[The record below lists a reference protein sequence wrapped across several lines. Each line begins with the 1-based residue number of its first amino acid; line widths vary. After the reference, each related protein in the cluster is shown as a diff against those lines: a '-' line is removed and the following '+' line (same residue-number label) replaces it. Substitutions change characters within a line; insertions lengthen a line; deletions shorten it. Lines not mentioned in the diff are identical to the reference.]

1 MSLNDI
7 DAFLIWLKDIIRK
20 FNSNDDYFTDFS
32 QILSKTTE
40 SVNIRNA
47 LATNDQVVNLLMSSI
62 SNPSRTDYT
71 GIRVVRGNLILIR
84 NLCSAEGVLFDS
96 QLLFESLNVFIHN
109 CKNCEDSNLF
119 VSTVIIYYQ
128 ALSNLTVFKEMDN
141 LKLFFCV
148 FKLILPFIDDNDTLI
163 TPFLKTF
170 YNLIERKDNQF
181 LVNIL
186 HWEDKSL
193 PVYEIF
199 NFLTTAFSKVD
210 LESELTTSS
219 VLLISVFKRMISD
232 ESFSQWMKLQ
242 SFENKLEILSAAQI
256 IIPAT
261 ESWNK
266 FQIVAILNW
275 VYDEFQIYNKSAMES
290 LKSNVEDMDQS
301 DIDVIH
307 RPLLLTLDIIS
318 SVSNTKEGKEFL
330 GFYNSLELFIPLLGT
345 IHTKFKP
352 KNFTKKIDE
361 VTLEFP
367 EIKSILIEIIANLTY
382 KDHDIQEQVRN
393 LGGLELILS
402 NCIIDDTNKFIRER
416 AIVCIRFLLENNKEN
431 QNVVAQLEVRKPV
444 DDNVL
449 QDIGYQ
455 VDIKDG
461 RIHLNKKEL

>member
-84 NLCSAEGVLFDS
+84 NLCSAEGVLFDL

-128 ALSNLTVFKEMDN
+128 ALSNLTVFKKMDN

-181 LVNIL
+181 VVNIL

-242 SFENKLEILSAAQI
+242 SFENKLKILSAAQI

-290 LKSNVEDMDQS
+290 LKSNVEDMDQW

-382 KDHDIQEQVRN
+382 KDHDIQEQVRS

-455 VDIKDG
+455 VGIKDG

>member
-1 MSLNDI
+1 MSLNDVN
-7 DAFLIWLKDIIRK
+7 AFLIWLKDIITK
-20 FNSNDDYFTDFS
+20 FNCNDESFADFS
-32 QILSKTTE
+32 QILTKTTE
-40 SVNIRNA
+40 SVDIRNA

-62 SNPSRTDYT
+62 SNPIRTDYT
-71 GIRVVRGNLILIR
+71 GMRIVRGHLILIR
-84 NLCSAEGVLFDS
+84 NLCTVEDALFDL
-96 QLLFESLNVFIHN
+96 QLLFESLNVFTKS
-109 CKNCEDSNLF
+109 CQNCEDLNLF
-119 VSTVIIYYQ
+119 VSTIVIYYQ
-128 ALSNLTVFKEMDN
+128 ALSNLTVFKTMDN
-141 LKLFFCV
+141 LQLFLGV
-148 FKLILPFIDDNDTLI
+148 FKLVLPFIIDNDTLI

-199 NFLTTAFSKVD
+199 DFLTEAFSKVD
-210 LESELTTSS
+210 LDSELTTSS
-219 VLLISVFKRMISD
+219 VLLINVFKRMISD
-232 ESFSQWMKLQ
+232 ESFSQWMKYQ
-242 SFENKLEILSAAQI
+242 SPERKLEILSTAQI
-256 IIPAT
+256 IVPAT
-261 ESWNK
+261 ETWNK

-275 VYDEFQIYNKSAMES
+275 VYDEFQLYNQSVMES
-290 LKSNVEDMDQS
+290 LKSNIENMNQS
-301 DIDVIH
+301 DIDVLH

-330 GFYNSLELFIPLLGT
+330 GFYNSLELIIPLLGT
-345 IHTKFKP
+345 VHTIFKP

-444 DDNVL
+444 DDDVL

-461 RIHLNKKEL
+461 RVHLNKKQL